1 MSPRVLESVGEVMF
15 DKRHYQWIY
24 NDFSTQIKILKAQE
38 KAFAFM
44 KQLGD
49 DVYEVEM
56 SIKSIGTLQGRLTR
70 LDLLDLGNYYYK
82 IANGI
87 GEQWLEVR

>member
-1 MSPRVLESVGEVMF
+1 MMF
-15 DKRHYQWIY
+15 DKRHYQWIH
-24 NDFSTQIKILKAQE
+24 NDFSTQLKIFKAQE
-38 KAFAFM
+38 KAFNFM

-49 DVYEVEM
+49 DVYDVAM
-56 SIKSIGTLQGRLTR
+56 NIKGIGTLQGKLAR

-87 GEQWLEVR
+87 GEQW